1 MFQIQNAVMY
11 VAVYS
16 WTNEEPP
23 LITSQEGEEVK
34 TMECGRR
41 SRQWNVGRGQDM
53 EITGIPEVK
62 EMEHYCGGT
71 SGHHTTTASSIELA
85 ITIEV
90 EDAEGSA
97 EREMDDKET
106 IVEEKLSIKNTPTQR
121 AQIGFCFRLQY
132 KASCKSQL
140 E

>member
-1 MFQIQNAVMY
+1 
-11 VAVYS
+11 
-16 WTNEEPP
+16 
-23 LITSQEGEEVK
+23 
-34 TMECGRR
+34 
-41 SRQWNVGRGQDM
+41 M

-71 SGHHTTTASSIELA
+71 SGHHTTTASSIELP